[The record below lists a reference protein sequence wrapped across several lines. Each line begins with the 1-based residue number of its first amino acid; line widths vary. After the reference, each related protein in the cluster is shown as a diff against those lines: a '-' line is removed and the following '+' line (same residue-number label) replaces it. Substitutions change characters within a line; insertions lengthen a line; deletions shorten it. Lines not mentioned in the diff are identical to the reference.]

1 MSDQPDQFA
10 QILAEIAGLR
20 GDLVGVKTELRDELV
35 GVKTEL
41 RDELVGVNTELRH
54 ELVGVKTELRH
65 ELVGVRSDLM
75 ARMDRLQDAL
85 TAIRDDIGVNMG
97 RADAAVRAHA
107 GTRED
112 VRGLEEQFG
121 LMWRKIRHLE
131 NRVRE
136 IGGDP

>member
-1 MSDQPDQFA
+1 M
-10 QILAEIAGLR
+10 G
-20 GDLVGVKTELRDELV
+20 
-35 GVKTEL
+35 
-41 RDELVGVNTELRH
+41 
-54 ELVGVKTELRH
+54 
-65 ELVGVRSDLM
+65 
-75 ARMDRLQDAL
+75 RMDRLQDSL

-97 RADAAVRAHA
+97 RADAAVRVNAS
-107 GTRED
+107 TRED